1 MTVSRCMASQ
11 VALALGSIQL
21 NYSTRCPDLV
31 KANHTLLRCKHT
43 RTHTRTRAARAHAR
57 PLAHTL
63 AYSLS
68 RAHLLYAPCLRAH
81 VWWQTQCCGDLTGI
95 PYNNPSDGLGYLALT
110 AESVPASQLVTS
122 ARWPSSAE
130 AGSATSWASLPG
142 GAITAAF
149 DIVNAGDKVLLIA
162 GISRVQHQTVNKNT
176 FFQIIIDGTLP
187 VANSNT
193 GNAQGWAYDAISF
206 HGVATGLSV
215 GSHTAELRYKAS
227 SCKHVCPICFPMC

>member
-1 MTVSRCMASQ
+1 MTASRCMASQ

-31 KANHTLLRCKHT
+31 KANHTLLRCTHT
-43 RTHTRTRAARAHAR
+43 RTHARACAR
-57 PLAHTL
+57 MLARLHSHPPTV
-63 AYSLS
+63 
-68 RAHLLYAPCLRAH
+68 RHVHIYAPCLRAH